1 MSIPA
6 PLDPLQAVTHANPY
20 PYYAALARER
30 PLYHDTRLG
39 LWVASGPQAILA
51 LMRHPAARVRPVAEP
66 VPQGIAA
73 GPAGQLFGRFLR
85 MRDGPSQALLKPLL
99 SDFLAQQA
107 RHARDPAWP
116 RLDAG
121 QDTKRGPDAAAID
134 RFLSAAPVLAQA
146 CFIGLPDTLAA
157 DCARD
162 IGDLLAALPPAAPGD
177 RIAAGHAAAER
188 LAARLRAHQ
197 DDPDA
202 APALR
207 ELRRQGID
215 AGLDPALLAANL
227 AGLLFQ
233 SCDAGA
239 GLLGNALLR
248 AGRHAIATDL
258 AFADALAL
266 VDATL
271 RDDPP
276 IHNTRRFLAEAIDV
290 DGQHLEAGAT
300 VLLVLAAAATA
311 QPDAHWTFGA
321 LGHACPGRE
330 LARRHAAG
338 ALIHL
343 LRAGVDC
350 RALAARPR
358 YRPLPNARIPQ
369 FDFTEEPTP

>member
-1 MSIPA
+1 MPIPS

-20 PYYAALARER
+20 PYYAALARDH
-30 PLYHDTRLG
+30 PLYHDARLG
-39 LWVASGPQAILA
+39 LWVASGPRTILA
-51 LMRHPAARVRPVAEP
+51 LMRHPAARVRPVAKP
-66 VPQGIAA
+66 VPPGIAA
-73 GPAGQLFGRFLR
+73 GPAGQLFSRFLR
-85 MRDGPSQALLKPLL
+85 MNDGPPQALLKPLL
-99 SDFLAQQA
+99 SEFLAQQA
-107 RHARDPAWP
+107 RQARDPAWP

-121 QDTKRGPDAAAID
+121 QDSTRTPDPAAID

-162 IGDLLAALPPAAPGD
+162 IGDFLAALPLAAPD
-177 RIAAGHAAAER
+177 ARIAAGHAAAER
-188 LAARLRAHQ
+188 LAARLRAHL
-197 DDPDA
+197 DDPAA

-207 ELRRQGID
+207 ELRRRGID
-215 AGLDPALLAANL
+215 AGLESALLAANL

-248 AGRHAIATDL
+248 AGRHGAAADL
-258 AFADALAL
+258 TVAQALAL

-271 RDDPP
+271 REDPP
-276 IHNTRRFLAEAIDV
+276 IHNTRRFLAEAIDL
-290 DGQHLEAGAT
+290 DGQCLEAGAT
-300 VLLVLAAAATA
+300 VLLVLAAAAMA

-321 LGHACPGRE
+321 LGHACPGRD

-338 ALIHL
+338 ALVHL
-343 LRAGVDC
+343 LRAGVDG
-350 RALAARPR
+350 RALAARAR